1 VNNVWAAAILVGQL
15 DAAEKKLI
23 GLVALHPHLFQLLYT
38 LGIGYVSQGR
48 LQEARTSLQ
57 LCAAVGSFDASTKG
71 KDTGRDNKDRKKG
84 RGAAKSDDIFLR
96 PHCRAALSN
105 LLIKQGHCEEALEV
119 LVDAVEEDSWFAPLH
134 GALAAVRLRR
144 GEPALALSHAQEAI
158 ALRRDVVVYRMQA
171 ALAARAAGNVSQA
184 LQVLEEGEQLLG
196 QDDMAAEA
204 TLNLVMAELSQP
216 HIGYARGGPQ
226 SGMRRFR
233 AKLCWDRCSWQV
245 SADLYGGGEDVLGIP
260 IFDAATRRTLRYYK
274 LAARALRRQRAAFEA
289 CQRLHAPH
297 ALPHDTSLGEE
308 EEEEDSSGRKLSQ
321 LEMARLRESNKTRAK
336 FAARLA
342 AERARNR
349 PPPPP
354 PPTPNKSNTSNDTAA
369 SPPPLPPPPPSPP
382 AFEGAE
388 TSAALLKCGRA
399 PPPTEVLRVKA
410 AIADIFAALA
420 AWPEAAAAHETVL
433 QARPGHVSSLM
444 GKASAAAARG
454 DYASVGEAV
463 ELAQVYGLRL
473 YLAPSDIKVLCTR
486 TCQLN

>member
-349 PPPPP
+349 RRGAGGGGAGP
-354 PPTPNKSNTSNDTAA
+354 AA
-369 SPPPLPPPPPSPP
+369 AGGGGQQPRRPPS
-382 AFEGAE
+382 
-388 TSAALLKCGRA
+388 S
-399 PPPTEVLRVKA
+399 
-410 AIADIFAALA
+410 ALA
-420 AWPEAAAAHETVL
+420 V
-433 QARPGHVSSLM
+433 RYVC
-444 GKASAAAARG
+444 R
-454 DYASVGEAV
+454 
-463 ELAQVYGLRL
+463 
-473 YLAPSDIKVLCTR
+473 
-486 TCQLN
+486 